1 MNNNIKKEPSV
12 NQVERFLSTRRSG
25 LFPILS
31 AVAVV
36 GGPAVLNGQDD
47 SADDEVFELSPFIVS
62 AEEDQGYV
70 ANVTLAGT
78 RLKTNLSD
86 VGAAITS
93 ITGEFLEDTG
103 STNLEELLIYTG
115 NTETAGVGGNFSSGF
130 EDSDGAARGFQ
141 SGANAITNP
150 QGAQRVRGLAAAD
163 QTRNLFQS
171 NIPVD
176 QYNVDRIEIVRGANS
191 ILFGQGSPAGIIN
204 SSTKQAIFED
214 KNEISLRF
222 DGNGSVRATLDGNMQ
237 LIENKLAV
245 RVALLNDNFKYRQDP
260 AFEDDRRIFATTTWN
275 VTDNLTFRV
284 NGEVGEIRAN
294 RANPFGPI
302 DGISYYLNE
311 VGLETYGINIL
322 PDDPRIDIDAIPEI
336 DFGGKTAQVAGA
348 GPRIFVQ
355 YGLNLNADGS
365 LAGDSPGQ
373 YSTRWALSPNA
384 IQNGNAAGIDRKGRT
399 NRFSRTDY
407 EMATGIGL
415 QPQSFADYSIFDWKN
430 NFLAGDFAFQ
440 NEDFEAFNG
449 AFEFVSE
456 DGRFGAEV
464 AFDWQHQERE
474 IQKGPTGS
482 RDYVVRL
489 DVTRDNFD
497 GSPNANAL
505 RPAIALTQT
514 MSGVID
520 QERERNAVQLN
531 AFARFDFVRDAGM
544 ENWLGSVLGNH
555 TLSFYASRA
564 ESDFSRLGYDETW
577 EGEGIER
584 NANNGLNPNMPF
596 GHPHRD
602 VGAAVYLGPTVT
614 SLDQISISP
623 IGFSARDF
631 FADGQVSTLRVWDKA
646 SQDFRDIP
654 HTSTTHLASASDSG
668 TEIETT
674 AFILQSKLLENH
686 VITTLGYRSDDVTN
700 TTARYGSVEGTSGVP
715 NLQDATYDEI
725 AGSDDYFS
733 WSIVA
738 KSPSK
743 WKLPLGTNFSVFMS
757 ESENFDPAATGRLD
771 ALARPLAPPTGST
784 EEIGF
789 RINTFEDK
797 LALKVNFFETSLKDQ
812 SFTGGNL
819 LGQAILQT
827 DARFRERFQIGVDA
841 GYLDVNDPV
850 FDSFGTVPAAVAEEI
865 NLRLDESGSI
875 YIWDNL
881 GNITDTTSTD
891 AEGMEI
897 ELMYNP
903 LPNWRIAF
911 NASRQET
918 VRTESMKGLRDYV
931 ALRLPDWQNVFDYP
945 QFLVGDSVLE
955 ELAWEPGE
963 FLDIDAFA
971 AAYPDNTIGGH
982 YDRNL
987 RVPLQAIV
995 DQDGGVVTEQR
1006 EWRFNLVTNYT
1017 FKKDSALKGFN
1028 VGGAV
1033 RWQDEAAI
1041 GNPWAF
1047 NEDGQRIVDVSN
1059 SYYGPKEENFDAWV
1073 GYKRK
1078 VFDGKV
1084 DWKVQ
1089 LNIRNVLADDAPVP
1103 VTIDAFGNVAQLRLP
1118 ALQSWY
1124 LTNTFKF

>member
-1 MNNNIKKEPSV
+1 MKHKEEFSGAPIAGFFSLRRKS
-12 NQVERFLSTRRSG
+12 NLSLLSFLM
-25 LFPILS
+25 
-31 AVAVV
+31 VA
-36 GGPAVLNGQDD
+36 GGPTISLSQDD
-47 SADDEVFELSPFIVS
+47 SEEEGVFELSPFIVS
-62 AEEDQGYV
+62 AEENQGYV

-78 RLKTNLSD
+78 RLKTDLSD
-86 VGAAITS
+86 LGSAITS
-93 ITGEFLEDTG
+93 ITSEFLEDTG

-141 SGANAITNP
+141 SGATAITDP

-163 QTRNLFQS
+163 RTRNLFQS

-176 QYNVDRIEIVRGANS
+176 RYNVDRIEIVRGANS

-204 SSTKQAIFED
+204 ANTKQALFD
-214 KNEISLRF
+214 DRNEMSFRI
-222 DGNGSVRATLDGNMQ
+222 DGNGSFRATLDTNFE
-237 LIENKLAV
+237 LIEDKLAF
-245 RVALLNDNFKYRQDP
+245 RVALLDDSFNYRQDP
-260 AFEDDRRIFATTTWN
+260 AFEDDRRIFATTTWKL
-275 VTDNLTFRV
+275 TDRLTFRA

-302 DGISYYLNE
+302 DGISYYLDE
-311 VGLETYGINIL
+311 AGLGTYGINIAS
-322 PDDPRIDIDAIPEI
+322 DDPRIDVDPIPAI
-336 DFGGKTAQVAGA
+336 GYAGATNQVIGA

-355 YGLNLNADGS
+355 YGLNLNADGT
-365 LAGDSPGQ
+365 LAGEVPGQ
-373 YSTRWALSPNA
+373 YSTRWAMSPNTILA
-384 IQNGNAAGIDRKGRT
+384 DNPEGIARSGRT

-407 EMATGIGL
+407 EVATGIGL
-415 QPQSFADYSIFDWKN
+415 QPQSFSDYSIFDWKN

-440 NEDFEAFNG
+440 DEDFEAFNG
-449 AFEFVSE
+449 AFEFISE
-456 DGRFGAEV
+456 GGRFGAEV
-464 AFDWQHQERE
+464 AFDWQSQERE

-489 DVTRDNFD
+489 DVTRENFD
-497 GSPNANAL
+497 GTSNENVL

-514 MSGVID
+514 MGGVND
-520 QERERNAVQLN
+520 QERERNAIQLN
-531 AFARFDFVRDAGM
+531 AFARYDFINDAGL
-544 ENWLGSVLGNH
+544 ENWLGSLLGNH
-555 TLSFYASRA
+555 TLSLYASRS
-564 ESDFSRLGYDETW
+564 ESDFERFGYDETW
-577 EGEGIER
+577 EGEGIAR
-584 NANNGLNPNMPF
+584 NSSNGLNPNRLF

-602 VGAAVYLGPTVT
+602 VGANVYLGSTFST
-614 SLDQISISP
+614 LDEISISP

-631 FADGQVSTLRVWDKA
+631 FADGQESVLRVWDKA
-646 SQDFRDIP
+646 SQTFMDIP
-654 HTSTTHLASASDSG
+654 HTATTHLSSASDTG
-668 TEIETT
+668 TTIETT
-674 AFILQSKLLENH
+674 AFILQSRMLENH
-686 VITTLGYRSDDVTN
+686 LIATLGYRSDDVTN
-700 TTARYGSVEGTSGVP
+700 TSASYGSVAGTSGVP
-715 NLQDATYDEI
+715 NLDEVAYDEVT
-725 AGSDDYFS
+725 GSDDYFS

-743 WKLPLGTNFSVFMS
+743 WELPFGTRFSFFMS

-789 RINTFEDK
+789 RINTFQDK

-827 DARFRERFQIGVDA
+827 DARFRERFQIGIDA
-841 GYLDVNDPV
+841 GYINPSDPV
-850 FDSFGTVPAAVAEEI
+850 FDAFGTVPAAVAEEI
-865 NLRLDESGSI
+865 NLRLDEGGDI
-875 YIWDNL
+875 YIWDGL

-891 AEGMEI
+891 AEGMEL
-897 ELMYNP
+897 ELTYNP

-918 VRTESMKGLRDYV
+918 VRTESLKGLQDYID
-931 ALRLPDWQNVFDYP
+931 LRLPDWENAFDYP
-945 QFLVGDSVLE
+945 QFLVGDSVFE
-955 ELAWEPGE
+955 ELGWEPGE

-971 AAYPDNTIGGH
+971 AAYPQNTIGGI
-982 YDRNL
+982 YDRDL
-987 RVPLQAIV
+987 RVPLQAII

-1017 FKKDSALKGFN
+1017 FKKDSTLSGFN
-1028 VGGAV
+1028 VGGAY

-1047 NEDGQRIVDVSN
+1047 NEDGQRIVDVAN
-1059 SYYGPKEENFDAWV
+1059 PFYGPKEKNVDAWI
-1073 GYKRK
+1073 GYRRK
-1078 VFDGKV
+1078 LLDDKV

-1089 LNIRNVLADDAPVP
+1089 LNIRNVMADDTPVP
-1103 VTIDAFGNVAQLRLP
+1103 VTIDAFGNLGQLRLP
-1118 ALQSWY
+1118 ALQSWS